1 MAGKIRYFVAAALA
15 AVVGLTIATTSSAT
29 GSAYVQPKPIMTST
43 FVQPSINAAYPTI
56 NWTVGQFNADFKK
69 MSQAGIHDVI
79 VQWTVD
85 RDANQAYY
93 PSSPGWFPRVGNM
106 VGNVMSAADTQN
118 VNHVWLGL
126 ANTYNW
132 QAHAND
138 PAWLNSQAYDDI
150 TTADQLFALYGT
162 KIAGWYISN
171 EVSDTQLGIPVDATA
186 VQGFFTTLTT
196 YLHSH
201 DGNLPVMESPTYQN
215 LSLTPTQFASDAH
228 TTLGTVDV
236 LNVQDSGGSGYIHP
250 ADITNWFTA
259 LATEFSGSST
269 KIWTNPDMFD
279 STSHG
284 PMPPTLLQ
292 QDIGATN
299 GLVSSVS
306 GFSFI
311 TQLDPG
317 ILGTYGYYDAYRA
330 YAIGKY

>member
-1 MAGKIRYFVAAALA
+1 MKTWTKITAAVSAAALGVVALA
-15 AVVGLTIATTSSAT
+15 ATSSASG

-56 NWTVGQFNADFKK
+56 NWTTAQFNTDFKS

-93 PSSPGWFPRVGNM
+93 PSTAGWYPQVGNM
-106 VGNVMSAADTQN
+106 VGNIMSTASTQN

-132 QAHAND
+132 QAHASD
-138 PAWLNSQAYDDI
+138 TSWLYNQYYDDI
-150 TTADQLFALYGT
+150 TTANQLYALYGNQIT
-162 KIAGWYISN
+162 GWYISN
-171 EVSDTQLGIPVDATA
+171 EVSDTQLGNPAA
-186 VQGFFTTLTT
+186 AAAEQWFFSSLTS
-196 YLHSH
+196 YLHTH

-215 LSLTPTQFASDAH
+215 LSLTPTQFATDAKA
-228 TTLGTVDV
+228 TLGSVDV

-259 LATEFSGSST
+259 LASAFNGST
-269 KIWTNPDMFD
+269 TQVWQNPDMFA
-279 STSHG
+279 SGG
-284 PMPPTLLQ
+284 PMPAAQLQ
-292 QDIGATN
+292 SDIQATD

-306 GFSFI
+306 GFAFI
-311 TQLDPG
+311 TQMDPNV
-317 ILGTYGYYDAYRA
+317 LGTHAAYDGYKT
-330 YAIGKY
+330 YAIGKF